1 MVANKEQYT
10 EVLQLEFEP
19 RDEGDEAPPQL
30 EVPDTNPV
38 LEAAIFKAKEK
49 HVEGEAPPPSLSRPI
64 TQLMLAHLFAWIIKN
79 NICK

>member
-1 MVANKEQYT
+1 MVANEEQYT

-19 RDEGDEAPPQL
+19 RDEEDEAPPRL

-38 LEAAIFKAKEK
+38 LEAATIKGREK

-64 TQLMLAHLFAWIIKN
+64 TALMLG
-79 NICK
+79 